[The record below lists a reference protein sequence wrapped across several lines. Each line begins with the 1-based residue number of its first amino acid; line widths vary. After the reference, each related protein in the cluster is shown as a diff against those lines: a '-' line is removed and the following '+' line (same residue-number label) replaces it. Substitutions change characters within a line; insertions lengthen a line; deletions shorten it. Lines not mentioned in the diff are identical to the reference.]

1 MIPKQLT
8 LTNFL
13 SYRQASL
20 NFQGLHVACIAG
32 ANGAGKSSL
41 LEAISWALWGQSRG
55 SCDDDV
61 IHGGEM
67 EAQVDF
73 VFEHHHQTYRILRSR
88 RRRQNSSLEF
98 QVETESGFLS
108 LTRRGVRATQQL
120 ICQQLRLDYDTFVN
134 SAYLRQG
141 RADEFMLKR
150 PSERKQILADLLK
163 LDQYDQLA
171 DKAKERVR
179 QAKAEAKVLEQ
190 TLVDLQAQLSQQQLV
205 AQQQQE
211 LTTRLATL
219 DQQQQADQT
228 TLAGLQE
235 QRQRRQRWQ
244 QQRTLLLQQVDHGQ
258 QVRSRLRQELQEL
271 QQRQQAVS
279 RLLAQAEA
287 ISQGYG
293 QWSQLQAEEARL
305 SQVWEAYQ
313 RLHAQREQLQ
323 QQVTQPR
330 DQLLRRQQQAQQQLQ
345 GLEQEG
351 VELAAI
357 LQRQDQVMTAMAQLR
372 QAQERLHQLDQR
384 QLQVL
389 PLLQQCQALQR
400 DLQQAALRL
409 AARLEELSH
418 SEQTL
423 KQHQAQQPQLQQA
436 VLEVTHTLEQLQRR
450 RAYQERVREK
460 GLERRRFMEQ
470 LQDRQRAC
478 ETQLAQL
485 EQKMELLAQPD
496 APCPVCDR
504 TLGVD
509 HRQGILA
516 RHRQEQQ
523 DLQREI
529 WVIREQLAVSEKEL
543 QVLRQEYRDL
553 DAELANYDP
562 TLEQRGQLQAQLD
575 SSAGMQQRLQQIL
588 QEQTQLRQA
597 LEHQNYAAD
606 VQTALQAVEQQ
617 LAELPYDERDHA
629 LARGQVDRL
638 RWAEIKQAE
647 IKQAQQKH
655 RHLQG
660 RRQALEATLAEVE
673 AQLAALAASPQQQ
686 HLSQVEQQLA
696 HLDYSPDY
704 HHQLRQQLR
713 AAQDWRLRYQALEQA
728 RQQQPQVQQQVDE
741 IERQVQMRSQ
751 ELSRLQTELTEL
763 DQRLQTTP
771 DPQAEV
777 VHLEQQLQG
786 RQQAREQHLAQL
798 GALRQQYQYLQQ
810 QQAHLDSQQQALTA
824 ARHQQRVHQ
833 AVAHAFGRNGI
844 QALIIETLL
853 PQLEAETNQILSR
866 LSANQLHVQF
876 VTQRVGRS
884 RQSKLI
890 DTLDIL
896 IADTQGTR
904 PYETYSGGEGF
915 RVNFAIRLALARLL
929 AQRSGVPLQML
940 IIDEGFGTQD
950 QQGCERLIAAIN
962 AIATDFAC
970 ILVVTHIPHFREAFQ
985 TRIDVVKTEAG
996 SRLDLS
1002 M

>member
-1 MIPKQLT
+1 MIPKRLT

-20 NFQGLHVACIAG
+20 NFCGLHVACIAG
-32 ANGAGKSSL
+32 TNGAGKSSL

-61 IHGGEM
+61 IHGGEL

-73 VFEHHHQTYRILRSR
+73 VFEHHRQVYRILRSR
-88 RRRQNSSLEF
+88 RRQQNSALEF
-98 QVETESGFLS
+98 QVETDSGFRS
-108 LTRRGVRATQQL
+108 LTRRGLRATQQL

-179 QAKAEAKVLEQ
+179 QAKAEVKVLEQ
-190 TLVDLQAQLSQQQLV
+190 TLADLQAQLSQRQQV
-205 AQQQQE
+205 EQQQQT
-211 LTTRLATL
+211 LTTRLAAL
-219 DQQQQADQT
+219 DQQQQSDQA
-228 TLAGLQE
+228 TLLALRE
-235 QRQRRQRWQ
+235 QQ
-244 QQRTLLLQQVDHGQ
+244 QQRQQWHQQRLLLLQQFEHGQ
-258 QVRSRLRQELQEL
+258 QVQDRLQRELQEM

-287 ISQGYG
+287 ITEGYG
-293 QWSQLQAEEARL
+293 QWSRLQAQETRL
-305 SQVWEAYQ
+305 CQIWEVYQ
-313 RLHAQREQLQ
+313 QLHTQQTQLQ
-323 QQVTQPR
+323 QQVSRLR
-330 DQLLRRQQQAQQQLQ
+330 DELLGRQRQAQQQV
-345 GLEQEG
+345 QELDQ
-351 VELAAI
+351 ELAELAML
-357 LQRQDQVMTAMAQLR
+357 LQKQDQVRTAMAQLR
-372 QAQERLHQLDQR
+372 QARQRLQQLDQR

-389 PLLQQCQALQR
+389 PLLQQRQALQQ
-400 DLQQAALRL
+400 DLQQAELRL
-409 AARLEELSH
+409 AARLEELNH

-423 KQHQAQQPQLQQA
+423 KQHQAQHPQLQQA
-436 VLEVTHTLEQLQRR
+436 VVEVTQTLEQLQRR
-450 RAYQERVREK
+450 RAYQEQVRQK

-470 LQDRQRAC
+470 LQERQRAC

-485 EQKMELLAQPD
+485 DHKTEVLSQPD
-496 APCPVCDR
+496 ALCPVCDR
-504 TLGVD
+504 TLEAD
-509 HRQGILA
+509 HREGILA

-523 DLQREI
+523 DLQEEI
-529 WVIREQLAVSEKEL
+529 WGIREQLAVSEREI
-543 QVLRQEYRDL
+543 QVLRQEYREL
-553 DAELANYDP
+553 EAELAGYDP
-562 TLEQRGQLQAQLD
+562 TLEQRGQLQAQLQ
-575 SSAGMQQRLQQIL
+575 SSAGLQQRLQDIL
-588 QEQTQLRQA
+588 QEQHQLRQA
-597 LEHQNYAAD
+597 LEQQDYAAD
-606 VQTALQAVEQQ
+606 VQAALQAVEQQ
-617 LAELPYDERDHA
+617 LAELPYDDRDHA
-629 LARGQVDRL
+629 LVRGQVDRL

-647 IKQAQQKH
+647 INQAQQQQ
-655 RHLQG
+655 RHLHK
-660 RRQALEATLAEVE
+660 RRQTLETTLAEVS
-673 AQLAALAASPQQQ
+673 AQLAALATSPPQQ

-696 HLDYSPDY
+696 ALDYDPDY
-704 HHQLRQQLR
+704 HQQLRQQLR
-713 AAQDWRLRYQALEQA
+713 AAQDWQLRYQALDQA
-728 RQQQPQVQQQVDE
+728 QQQQPQVQRQLDDIEQQL
-741 IERQVQMRSQ
+741 QLRSQ
-751 ELSRLQTELTEL
+751 DLSRLQTELADLE
-763 DQRLQTTP
+763 QRLQTTP
-771 DPQAEV
+771 DPQAELIR
-777 VHLEQQLQG
+777 LEQQLQA
-786 RQQAREQHLAQL
+786 RQQSREQHLAQL
-798 GALRQQYQYLQQ
+798 GALGQQ
-810 QQAHLDSQQQALTA
+810 QQHLDQQQAQLDSQHQALAT

-853 PQLEAETNQILSR
+853 PQLEAATNQILSR

-884 RQSKLI
+884 RQHKLI

-950 QQGCERLIAAIN
+950 QQGCDRLIAAIN

-985 TRIDVVKTEAG
+985 TRIDVTKTEAG
-996 SRLDLS
+996 SRLELS